1 MKKTVLGLIMPLAV
15 LIGTSELHAFMILHR
30 YECLPQTIDP
40 RKREEKTR
48 RIGEFSRPPL
58 SPTLYPLPINE

>member
-30 YECLPQTIDP
+30 CECLPQTIDP
-40 RKREEKTR
+40 TKREEKKPQDW
-48 RIGEFSRPPL
+48 RIFQVPPIRPP
-58 SPTLYPLPINE
+58 SIPCQ